1 MPLGTQKYPSPF
13 RGDRK
18 ITMKRIPQTVSML
31 LLIGALAGSEAAA
44 QVVKGPEAKK
54 AEQEITSL
62 LKEFLDKVDAVE
74 MHDRFWAED
83 LIYTSGMGAVRT
95 KADILKSM
103 RAQQSGEGANIK
115 IETGAGPN
123 APSPGAPCGG
133 GGTPVIIIEKDKYS
147 AEDITVRSLGE
158 VALLNFR
165 LVQRL
170 PNGTVNNHR
179 NSGTLVKRNGKWQV
193 VNWQATRV
201 ADAPVKKD

>member
-1 MPLGTQKYPSPF
+1 MF
-13 RGDRK
+13 N
-18 ITMKRIPQTVSML
+18 KRIPQAVSML

-44 QVVKGPEAKK
+44 QVVKTPDAQK

-62 LKEFLDKVDAVE
+62 LKEFLEKVDTVE

-83 LIYTSGMGAVRT
+83 LIYTSGMGVVRT

-103 RAQQSGEGANIK
+103 RAQKSGEGAEIK
-115 IETGAGPN
+115 VESGPG
-123 APSPGAPCGG
+123 PGAPCGG
-133 GGTPVIIIEKDKYS
+133 GGGTPVIVVEKDKFS
-147 AEDITVRSLGE
+147 AEDITVRSLGD

-165 LVQRL
+165 LVQKL
-170 PNGTVNNHR
+170 PRGTVNTYR

-201 ADAPVKKD
+201 ADAPAEKKSPPTSA